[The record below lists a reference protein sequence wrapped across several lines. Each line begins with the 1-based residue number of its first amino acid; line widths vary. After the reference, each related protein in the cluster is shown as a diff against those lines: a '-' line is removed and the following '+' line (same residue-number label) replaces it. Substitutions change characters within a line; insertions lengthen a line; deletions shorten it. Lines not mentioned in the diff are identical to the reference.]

1 MASNEPSRPA
11 APAAVGEGA
20 PSAGGRA
27 SGVAVATLPL
37 RGWRPVRGAAVGPPP
52 AAAPAPVA
60 AAGAAIA
67 GTSGALQPLAQYADT
82 YILAA
87 DERGLLIVD
96 QHVAHERILF
106 EEVLERQRAGRLAV
120 QRLLVP
126 ETFDL
131 EPEAAAAAE
140 TYAELL
146 ASFGF
151 EMEPFG
157 GATWAVRS
165 VPELLG
171 ARRAEASVRALLAEL
186 AECGR
191 ADTVERMQREV
202 AASIACHAAVRAN
215 QPLAAEAQARLL
227 ADLARCEV
235 PNRCPHGRP
244 IMLRVTHEQIE
255 KLLWRH

>member
-1 MASNEPSRPA
+1 M
-11 APAAVGEGA
+11 
-20 PSAGGRA
+20 
-27 SGVAVATLPL
+27 
-37 RGWRPVRGAAVGPPP
+37 
-52 AAAPAPVA
+52 
-60 AAGAAIA
+60 
-67 GTSGALQPLAQYADT
+67 
-82 YILAA
+82 
-87 DERGLLIVD
+87 
-96 QHVAHERILF
+96 
-106 EEVLERQRAGRLAV
+106 ERQRAGRLAV

-215 QPLAAEAQARLL
+215 QPRAAEAQARLL